1 MKIEINVPT
10 SLNEVTLGQYQ
21 KYLKIA
27 ENNPEGNFLDAKM
40 IEIFCG
46 IPLSDSYKLK
56 MSSAAAIV
64 DIITELL
71 NQTPKHSERFK
82 LNGIE
87 YGFIPDLDEMS
98 LGEYIDLD
106 NNVSKWEQMHVAMN
120 VLYRPIK
127 TSKVGKYNIE
137 EYDVKNPEKMK
148 DMPLGAAIGSVFFFL
163 QFRNGVIGAYDSLFS
178 QSNGNGGYSR
188 AANFGAKWGWYQ
200 SIYGLS
206 NGDITKF
213 EDITKLN
220 VHQCFT
226 MLSFMKEK
234 AEIEAQQIK
243 SKF

>member
-10 SLNEVTLGQYQ
+10 SINEVTLGQYQ

-71 NQTPKHSERFK
+71 NQTPKHTERFK

-106 NNVSKWEQMHVAMN
+106 NNVSSWEQMHVAMN

-127 TSKVGKYNIE
+127 ASKVGKYNIE
-137 EYDVKNPEKMK
+137 EYDVKNPEVMK
-148 DMPLGAAIGSVFFFL
+148 DIPLGAAIGAVFFFL
-163 QFRNGVIGAYDSLFS
+163 NLGMELSKHTIHSSSNQTEMEAIQEQLTSEQSGVGINQFMGSLTEILQNLKIS
-178 QSNGNGGYSR
+178 
-188 AANFGAKWGWYQ
+188 
-200 SIYGLS
+200 
-206 NGDITKF
+206 
-213 EDITKLN
+213 LN
-220 VHQCFT
+220 
-226 MLSFMKEK
+226 
-234 AEIEAQQIK
+234 
-243 SKF
+243 